1 MGLLVKRQLGLR
13 ASSRLN
19 MTNSI
24 GNRTEFWQTKYM
36 IFQQRRECF
45 CAFCKTPRKVY
56 KSKYLSVISIL
67 GLIGLSLV
75 LSEVLWKTLD
85 PRGLVI
91 LGIMLLVGELFSQ
104 AKWRQSMVCQN
115 CGFDLILFKKSP
127 EKAGVKI
134 KEFLELRSERPEFL
148 LKRSPQIP
156 KQTVTQ
162 QSIQESKQKGT
173 KLSLHG

>member
-1 MGLLVKRQLGLR
+1 
-13 ASSRLN
+13 
-19 MTNSI
+19 
-24 GNRTEFWQTKYM
+24 M

-56 KSKYLSVISIL
+56 KSKCLSLSSIV

-75 LSEVLWKTLD
+75 LSEVVWHSLD

-91 LGIMLLVGELFSQ
+91 LGILLLVGELFSQ
-104 AKWRQSMVCQN
+104 AKWRQSMICTN
-115 CGFDLILFKKSP
+115 CGFDLIIFKKSP
-127 EKAGVKI
+127 ELAGKRI
-134 KEFLELRSERPEFL
+134 KEFLEQRAGRPEFL

-156 KQTVTQ
+156 KQTKTQ
-162 QSIQESKQKGT
+162 QSINESKQKGT